1 MERIIFDDN
10 RKLFL
15 HASPVPSYY
24 QLHVPFLIWLSKAY
38 REENVEVHEAIL
50 QNREKTG
57 SRKCFCVSY
66 HAEFG
71 RDTDILSRADSLS
84 VANRQYLIR
93 PRYYL
98 NDHNLPKSLDKI
110 GLKKE
115 DIEQFRRNNL
125 VYP

>member
-1 MERIIFDDN
+1 M
-10 RKLFL
+10 
-15 HASPVPSYY
+15 
-24 QLHVPFLIWLSKAY
+24 
-38 REENVEVHEAIL
+38 EVHEAIL
-50 QNREKTG
+50 QNREN
-57 SRKCFCVSY
+57 RWREMLPCFI

-71 RDTDILSRADSLS
+71 RVQTPYRADSLS

-125 VYP
+125 VFP

>member
-1 MERIIFDDN
+1 M
-10 RKLFL
+10 KLYCRT
-15 HASPVPSYY
+15 V
-24 QLHVPFLIWLSKAY
+24 
-38 REENVEVHEAIL
+38 
-50 QNREKTG
+50 KTG
-57 SRKCFCVSY
+57 GGKCLRVSY

-71 RDTDILSRADSLS
+71 RVQTPYRADSLS

-125 VYP
+125 VFP